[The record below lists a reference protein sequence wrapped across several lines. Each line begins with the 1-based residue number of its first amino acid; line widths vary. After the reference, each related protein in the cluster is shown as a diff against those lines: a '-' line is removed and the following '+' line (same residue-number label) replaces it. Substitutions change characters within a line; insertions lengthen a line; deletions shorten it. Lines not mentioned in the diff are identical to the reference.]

1 MFVVAIRMPPVLECS
16 TDSDLPGKRC
26 LTLCHAH
33 VLPRYCTA
41 ANRRGRLN
49 FVAFCPTDTIVSR
62 TVMNCKVKYQIGQC
76 VYVCVFSVETTV
88 LFVTTI

>member
-26 LTLCHAH
+26 LT
-33 VLPRYCTA
+33 RYCTA